1 MIIGIPAMWFAYERP
16 QYVQGSFSGTLLSD
30 KQDGTRTHY
39 RRNRYYDPSSGRFTQ
54 EDPIGFAGGLNLYGA
69 RAGAYPLN
77 PTLLIETAAARPAAR
92 T

>member
-39 RRNRYYDPSSGRFTQ
+39 R
-54 EDPIGFAGGLNLYGA
+54 
-69 RAGAYPLN
+69 
-77 PTLLIETAAARPAAR
+77 
-92 T
+92 